1 MLKYLIYLLPVLC
14 GVTITTQASVNSQ
27 LRHTIHN
34 PIAAAFISFVVGTI
48 ILFFAVVAYRHGFPS
63 ISELKEVSWHQY
75 TGGLLGAF
83 FVTVIIFT
91 LPKIGSANMFIL
103 IIAGQLI
110 TSLLYDHFGILGA
123 PIQSVNWKKI
133 AGVVMVIVGVYIANK
148 K

>member
-1 MLKYLIYLLPVLC
+1 MLKYLFYLLPVLC

-27 LRHTIHN
+27 LRASIQN
-34 PIAAAFISFVVGTI
+34 PIAAAFISFATGTV
-48 ILFFAVVAYRHGFPS
+48 ILFFAVLAYRQGFPS
-63 ISELKEVSWHQY
+63 VSELKQVSWHQY
-75 TGGLLGAF
+75 AGGLLGAF

-110 TSLLYDHFGILGA
+110 TSLLYDHFGVLGA
-123 PIQSVNWKKI
+123 QVQEINWKKI
-133 AGVVMVIVGVYIANK
+133 VGVAMVIAGAYIANK